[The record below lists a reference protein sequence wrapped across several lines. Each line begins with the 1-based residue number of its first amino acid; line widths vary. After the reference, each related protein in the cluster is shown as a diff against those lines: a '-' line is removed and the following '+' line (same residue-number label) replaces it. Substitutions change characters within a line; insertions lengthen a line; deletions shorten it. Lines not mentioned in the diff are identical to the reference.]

1 MGKLR
6 NWILAGVCLM
16 LCVSLARLLADKEK
30 LSNEVI
36 RLHVVANS
44 DSDYDQNI
52 KLQVRDSVID
62 YLQSEMDHVSDAD
75 QARAC
80 IREKIPQLTA
90 VANHTLRTLGV
101 EGDARVQFCRE
112 EFPVRY
118 YESFTLPAGV
128 YDSLRITI
136 GAGEGRNWWCVV
148 FPTLCF
154 AATAE
159 NLEAVA
165 AGAGF
170 SEELTG
176 SITGEYELRFFLL
189 DALGRLENMFHR

>member
-6 NWILAGVCLM
+6 KWILAGVCLM

-30 LSNEVI
+30 LGNVVI

-62 YLQSEMDHVSDAD
+62 YLQSTMDGISGAD
-75 QARAC
+75 QARIC
-80 IREKIPQLTA
+80 IREKLPQLTT

-101 EGDARVQFCRE
+101 EGEARVQFCRE

-176 SITGEYELRFFLL
+176 AITGEYELRFYLL

>member
-6 NWILAGVCLM
+6 KWILAGVCLM

-62 YLQSEMDHVSDAD
+62 YLQSTMDHVSDAD
-75 QARAC
+75 QARDC

-90 VANHTLRTLGV
+90 AANHTLKMLGV
-101 EGDARVQFCRE
+101 DGEARVQFCRE

-118 YESFTLPAGV
+118 YDSFTLPAGV

-136 GAGEGRNWWCVV
+136 GAGAGRNWWCVV

-176 SITGEYELRFFLL
+176 AITGEYELRFFLL